1 MYWVQ
6 GGVVDDT
13 QDDAAVFGIEIPDPK
28 PEYFEVEP
36 EAWPAVKLF
45 LRCQTQWRTG
55 PNGVVGLDYNA
66 LAWLVTIGGDID
78 AAAMLDDI
86 QVIEQEVL
94 AALSKKG
101 G

>member
-1 MYWVQ
+1 MR
-6 GGVVDDT
+6 GSVVDDT
-13 QDDAAVFGIEIPDPK
+13 QSDAAVFGIEIPESK

-45 LRCQTQWRTG
+45 LRCQTQWRMG
-55 PNGVVGLDYNA
+55 PNGAVGLDYNA
-66 LAWLVTIGGDID
+66 LAWLVTIEKDSD

>member
-1 MYWVQ
+1 M
-6 GGVVDDT
+6 
-13 QDDAAVFGIEIPDPK
+13 
-28 PEYFEVEP
+28 
-36 EAWPAVKLF
+36 
-45 LRCQTQWRTG
+45 G

-66 LAWLVTIGGDID
+66 LAWLVTMEGDID

>member
-1 MYWVQ
+1 MR
-6 GGVVDDT
+6 GSVVDDT
-13 QDDAAVFGIEIPDPK
+13 QSDAAVFGIEIPESK

-45 LRCQTQWRTG
+45 LRCQTQWRMG
-55 PNGVVGLDYNA
+55 PNGAVGLDYNA
-66 LAWLVTIGGDID
+66 LAWLVTIEKDID